1 MSSVDVPP
9 SGLEAAEPP
18 RRSRSWWADRGVRT
32 KTLAAVV
39 VTAVVA
45 LVVGVLG
52 LFALNSSAD
61 ATRQM
66 HDSNIV
72 GLEAVAEMQSAIA
85 GVRQASRD
93 ALLAP
98 THELTVDE
106 EAHLA
111 EQLAAYHEA
120 VEAYRS
126 TNPSAEKWTLI
137 EGAQADFD
145 EYERLVEEVLSP
157 LAEAKDYAGWYTAS
171 STQTKPLAD
180 RAQAELTEIH
190 ELEVAEADAAA
201 EHALEQFESQ
211 RTLAITVLG
220 VGIALALGIGLMVA
234 RGIARNVARVQ
245 EVAES
250 LAVGDLTRT
259 SGLASRDELGRMG
272 AALDTAVESMR
283 EVLGSMAA
291 SADAVAASS
300 EELSASSAQISA
312 SAEETSAQSG
322 VVSGA
327 AEEVSRS
334 VATVAAGAEQM

>member
-1 MSSVDVPP
+1 MSSVDVSP

-126 TNPSAEKWTLI
+126 TNPSAEKWELV

-145 EYERLVEEVLSP
+145 EYERLVEEVLTP
-157 LAEAKDYAGWYTAS
+157 LAEAKDYAGWYAVS

-180 RAQAELTEIH
+180 KAQAELNVIH
-190 ELEVAEADAAA
+190 EMEVTEADEAA
-201 EHALEQFESQ
+201 EHALAQFESQ
-211 RTLAITVLG
+211 RTLAVVVLA
-220 VGIALALGIGLMVA
+220 VGIAVAVGLGLLVAGGVA
-234 RGIARNVARVQ
+234 RSVRRVQ
-245 EVAES
+245 EVAEA
-250 LAVGDLTRT
+250 LAAGDLTKS
-259 SGLASRDELGRMG
+259 SGLRTRDELGRMST
-272 AALDTAVESMR
+272 ALDSAVESLR
-283 EVLGSMAA
+283 EVL
-291 SADAVAASS
+291 
-300 EELSASSAQISA
+300 
-312 SAEETSAQSG
+312 SG
-322 VVSGA
+322 VA
-327 AEEVSRS
+327 
-334 VATVAAGAEQM
+334 